1 MSGAKDGDKVVV
13 RLTDFGGERKKPEGA
28 VIEILG
34 PMVDPATRCDKYYT
48 SYGIDKNFQSLL

>member
-28 VIEILG
+28 VIEILDQW
-34 PMVDPATRCDKYYT
+34 MTSYRCDKYYT
-48 SYGIDKNFQSLL
+48 CLWN